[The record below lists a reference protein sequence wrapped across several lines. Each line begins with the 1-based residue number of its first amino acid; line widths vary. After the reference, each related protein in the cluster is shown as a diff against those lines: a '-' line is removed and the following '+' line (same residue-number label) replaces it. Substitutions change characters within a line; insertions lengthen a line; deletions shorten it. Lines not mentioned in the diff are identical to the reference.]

1 MTILPQLPAY
11 DNPNFPSSQW
21 RSMFDKVPFIG
32 DRTRA
37 AKAFLTLSEKR
48 KELPLRIQF
57 GSDSLAIVRHTAKK
71 TILDSEK
78 WADVSHSTNLEGIDS
93 EEYTKNLLVAL
104 GG

>member
-1 MTILPQLPAY
+1 
-11 DNPNFPSSQW
+11 
-21 RSMFDKVPFIG
+21 MFDKIPFIG

-48 KELPLRIQF
+48 RELPLRIQF

-78 WADVSHSTNLEGIDS
+78 WADVSHSTNQEGIDS